1 MAKIKKHLN
10 EFPFWNLENIF
21 QSEFSSPKKNKK
33 KTTALKPF
41 ESILN
46 C

>member
-21 QSEFSSPKKNKK
+21 QSEFGSPKKN
-33 KTTALKPF
+33 TALKPF